1 MLKPNPFAILAV
13 AAAVVAGCAS
23 GSGQRSAGGILS
35 IDVPAEASD
44 GSATAKES
52 FRGSMTV
59 GERFEVRLGAYAGT
73 GYAWTL
79 AGPVPANMQL
89 TSADPAGA
97 VRPAEGAE
105 GRPGGPSWT
114 VFGMNATAQGTATFR
129 FVLARPW
136 ESDARV
142 PPARQVDLT
151 IEVAPRK

>member
-1 MLKPNPFAILAV
+1 MLRP
-13 AAAVVAGCAS
+13 AAALAAATIGLVGCAS
-23 GSGQRSAGGILS
+23 GSGHRSAGGILS
-35 IDVPAEASD
+35 IDVPARPGD
-44 GSATAKES
+44 GSSTAKES

-59 GERFEVRLGAYAGT
+59 GERFEVRLGAFAGT

-114 VFGMNATAQGTATFR
+114 VFGMNATAQGTASLR

-136 ESDARV
+136 ENDGRV

-151 IEVAPRK
+151 IEVAPKK

>member
-1 MLKPNPFAILAV
+1 MLRPLAGLALV
-13 AAAVVAGCAS
+13 AALSGCAS
-23 GSGQRSAGGILS
+23 DRDTRSAGGILS
-35 IDVPAEASD
+35 IDVPAQIGD
-44 GSATAKES
+44 GATKPVEY
-52 FRGSMTV
+52 RGQMTV
-59 GERFEVRLGAYAGT
+59 GERFEVRLGAASGT

-89 TSADPAGA
+89 TSADPAGT

-114 VFGMNATAQGTATFR
+114 VFGMNAVAQGTATFR

-136 ESDARV
+136 ESAGGA
-142 PPARQVDLT
+142 PPARQVDVT

>member
-1 MLKPNPFAILAV
+1 MLRLTAALAV
-13 AAAVVAGCAS
+13 AAIALAGCAS
-23 GSGQRSAGGILS
+23 GTEHRSAGGILS
-35 IDVPAEASD
+35 IDVPAQSGD
-44 GSATAKES
+44 GAATAKQS

-59 GERFEVRLGAYAGT
+59 GERFEVRLGASAGT

-89 TSADPAGA
+89 TSSDPAGA
-97 VRPAEGAE
+97 VRPAEGAD
-105 GRPGGPSWT
+105 GRPGGPTWT
-114 VFGMNATAQGTATFR
+114 IFGMNATAQGTASFR

-136 ESDARV
+136 ESDGRV

>member
-1 MLKPNPFAILAV
+1 MLRQLAALALV
-13 AAAVVAGCAS
+13 AALVGCAS
-23 GSGQRSAGGILS
+23 DRDVRSAGGILS
-35 IDVPAEASD
+35 IDVPAEFGD
-44 GSATAKES
+44 GATKQVEY
-52 FRGSMTV
+52 RGDMTV
-59 GERFEVRLGAYAGT
+59 GERLEVRLGAASGT

-114 VFGMNATAQGTATFR
+114 VFGMNAVAQGTATFR

-136 ESDARV
+136 ENDARV